1 MPNRC
6 DVIVVGELNV
16 DLILNKI
23 DQFPLIGKE
32 VLADEMT
39 LTLGSSSAIF
49 ASNLKT
55 LGTSVTYIG
64 KLGKD
69 NFGQHI
75 IDALKNKSVDTSN
88 IIFSPKFNT
97 GATVVLNFQEDRANV
112 TYPGAMNDLT
122 IRDISDEVLQS
133 SKHLHVSSIFLQQGL
148 KPDISKLFKKA
159 KEFGLTTSLDPQ
171 WDPAEA
177 WDIDM
182 NDLLQ
187 YVDIFMPNVEE
198 LKAFTKTADLVNAI
212 KFIQHFKNVIIIK
225 DSKNGAYLWN
235 GNELKHQP
243 AFLNN
248 NVIDSIGAGDSFDAG
263 FINKFLQKK
272 PLDECLEYA
281 ALIGAV
287 NTTSHGGTGAF
298 ENLELVKKIAQS
310 NFNYSI

>member
-1 MPNRC
+1 MPNSFE
-6 DVIVVGELNV
+6 VIVVGELNV

-32 VLADEMT
+32 VLADEMK

-75 IDALKNKSVDTSN
+75 IAALKNKSVDTSN
-88 IIFSPKFNT
+88 IIFSPHLNT

-122 IRDISDEVLQS
+122 IRDISNEALQG

-148 KPDISKLFKKA
+148 KPDISKLFKRA

-171 WDPAEA
+171 WDPAEI
-177 WDIDM
+177 WDIDL

-187 YVDIFMPNVEE
+187 FVDVFMPNVEE
-198 LKAFTKTADLVNAI
+198 FKALTKTTDLESAI
-212 KFIQHFKNVIIIK
+212 KSIRHFQNIIIIK
-225 DSKNGAYLWN
+225 DSNKGAYLWN
-235 GNELKHQP
+235 GNELKHQR

-272 PLDECLEYA
+272 SLDECLEFA
-281 ALIGAV
+281 TLIGAV

-298 ENLELVKKIAQS
+298 ENLEHVKKIAQS